1 VRGGRAV
8 ALVVIALTASGCT
21 SFWNPAWVP
30 AWVPILGEDKG
41 TPAPAAAR
49 VAARPPRTIERPPP
63 RPDNEEEITER
74 VIAVVNNDAITLG
87 ELEEAMAAA
96 RAAGASVPGGPEQ
109 MRREFLNRFIESRLQ
124 LQEAEREKILVDD
137 AEVDEE
143 LLDRIKKSNVKD
155 LDEFKEGIKAQG
167 LSYDAVRKR
176 LRDNIKM
183 SKVVRRKVT
192 LRVSVTEVEID
203 RYLAENREKL
213 ETGLGYHARH
223 ILIVPEGAATDASW
237 EAARIRAELVRTQ
250 LGEGADFAELAKR
263 YSGDAT
269 AKDGGDLGTL
279 KRGELAQDIEARI
292 LALGP
297 GQVSEPFRSDLGY
310 HIFRLETK
318 DGLEGE
324 GLTRTRQQIRDIL
337 FRQKYEARFDA
348 WLREIRERAVIEV
361 RM

>member
-1 VRGGRAV
+1 M
-8 ALVVIALTASGCT
+8 
-21 SFWNPAWVP
+21 WNPAWVP
-30 AWVPILGEDKG
+30 AWVPVLGSDKG
-41 TPAPAAAR
+41 DPSPAR
-49 VAARPPRTIERPPP
+49 VAARPPRTIERPPA
-63 RPDNEEEITER
+63 RVDDEELTER

-96 RAAGASVPGGPEQ
+96 RAAGATVPGGPEQ
-109 MRREFLNRFIESRLQ
+109 MRRDFLNRFIESRLQ
-124 LQEAEREKILVDD
+124 LQEAEREKIVVED
-137 AEVDEE
+137 AEIDEE
-143 LLDRIKKSNVKD
+143 LLERIKKSNVKD
-155 LDEFKEGIKAQG
+155 LEEFKEGIKAQG
-167 LSYDAVRKR
+167 LSYESVRKR

-192 LRVSVTEVEID
+192 LRISVTEAEID

-223 ILIVPEGAATDASW
+223 ILIVPEGGATDTSW

-250 LGEGADFAELAKR
+250 LREGADFAELAKR
-263 YSGDAT
+263 HSGDAT

-279 KRGELAQDIEARI
+279 KRGELAQDVEARI

-297 GQVSEPFRSDLGY
+297 GEVSEPFRSDLGY
-310 HIFRLETK
+310 HIFRLEAK
-318 DGLEGE
+318 EGLDGD
-324 GLTRTRQQIRDIL
+324 GLTRARGQIREIL
-337 FRQKYEARFDA
+337 FRQKYEARHDA